1 MRNPPVLISVIG
13 FFAAMAGFGW
23 LFVGMRMIGFDWFGL
38 FGDFPAVESI
48 GLWGWLAIAAGILW
62 LAAAVGLWATQ
73 PWAWAFAMVVAGI
86 SLFESFIL
94 AISAFGSGLGLAAGL
109 LPLVIILYLNS
120 RDVKRAFGLMDATD
134 TTIVS

>member
-1 MRNPPVLISVIG
+1 VRNPPVLISVIG

-23 LFVGMRMIGFDWFGL
+23 LFVGLRMIGFDWFGL
-38 FGDFPAVESI
+38 FGDLQQFESV

-62 LAAAVGLWATQ
+62 LAAAVGMWALQ

-86 SLFESFIL
+86 SLFEAFIL
-94 AISAFGSGLGLAAGL
+94 AISVFGTGLALAAGL

-120 RDVKRAFGLMDATD
+120 RDVKRAFGLMEP
-134 TTIVS
+134 SSNSNM